1 MKLFF
6 DYNDAGCEAVRIA
19 QLIVDLETE
28 WDRLWDC
35 ETADYEIG
43 LHRDA
48 EIYEALEEARDR
60 LASATPSS
68 LEGAAVQLFAAQRD
82 FFVSSEESL
91 ERAHRLSYQAA
102 IYLKKLSALP
112 AGMITGLSLLRDETS
127 GPAIQPPV
135 HWGTA

>member
-19 QLIVDLETE
+19 QLIVGLESE

-48 EIYEALEEARDR
+48 EIYEALEDARDR
-60 LASATPSS
+60 LANATPSS

-82 FFVSSEESL
+82 FFVSSEDSL
-91 ERAHRLSYQAA
+91 ERAHRLSHQAA
-102 IYLKKLSALP
+102 TYLRKVSALP
-112 AGMITGLSLLRDETS
+112 TGMITGLSLLRDDTS
-127 GPAIQPPV
+127 KPAAHPYAE
-135 HWGTA
+135 WGTS

>member
-6 DYNDAGCEAVRIA
+6 DYTDAGCDAVRIA
-19 QLIVDLETE
+19 QVIVDLESE

-35 ETADYEIG
+35 ETSDYEIG

-48 EIYEALEEARDR
+48 EIYEALEDARDR
-60 LASATPSS
+60 LAKATPSS

-91 ERAHRLSYQAA
+91 ERAQRLSHQAA
-102 IYLKKLSALP
+102 TYLRKVSALP
-112 AGMITGLSLLRDETS
+112 AGMITCLSLLRDEPST
-127 GPAIQPPV
+127 PACQPSV
-135 HWGTA
+135 LWGSS